1 MALPVV
7 GKAHEASA
15 GGDFVWFVYGSSL
28 DRASLEGWSREHG
41 YEVPSFAGARRARL
55 RGFRLA
61 FDVASRFW
69 GGAVASLAESPA
81 DAVEGLAVPMPGTA
95 RGFVEHREG
104 AVSGLYT
111 AVPVTLEPFDGAA
124 PIAAFAFRAAA
135 SRRLPAEGRP
145 APGYL
150 EVLLRGARERGLSPD
165 WIAHLSALG
174 GG

>member
-1 MALPVV
+1 MVLPVV
-7 GKAHEASA
+7 GKAHEAPT

-28 DRASLEGWSREHG
+28 DRGSLEGWSREHG
-41 YEVPSFAGARRARL
+41 YEVPAFDGALRARL

-81 DAVEGLAVPMPGTA
+81 DAVEGLAVPMPGSA

-104 AVSGLYT
+104 TVSGLYT
-111 AVPVTLEPFDGAA
+111 AVPVTLEPLDGA
-124 PIAAFAFRAAA
+124 PPMAAVAFRAAA

-150 EVLLRGARERGLSPD
+150 EVLVRGARQRGLSPD
-165 WIAHLSALG
+165 WIARLSALG